1 MGNCAG
7 ILSTCQGE
15 EENPVRKI
23 NQENMQLALARNK
36 DLEI

>member
-15 EENPVRKI
+15 DESSVRKI